1 MEQTKKPLRV
11 CCVMM
16 QRNEVNNLEPWLR
29 YHAHLFG
36 IENLCVIDHGSE
48 HPKIIAILE
57 AYQKRGLQVRR
68 LPATADYRRKG
79 EFVSE
84 VMLTLDAF
92 KLYDIF
98 LPLDCDEF
106 VALRDE
112 TGQYL
117 CARDAILD
125 YLGTLT
131 QRETIL
137 EVKENLLNILG
148 APGKFL
154 PLPYQKVFFAGGH
167 CGVVDHGSHHDQS
180 GRGRQAEATRLVY
193 LHFHHR
199 PYARQVEASLAKL
212 RPYVDVYDR
221 AAVERFRGPGWH
233 LVHHIFN
240 GKTAYETMM
249 THGEKVE
256 VTGLLALFRDLDID
270 PLFTEQV

>member
-1 MEQTKKPLRV
+1 
-11 CCVMM
+11 MM
-16 QRNEVNNLEPWLR
+16 QRNEVNHLEPWLR

-48 HPKIIAILE
+48 TPVIIAMLE

-92 KLYDIF
+92 KLYDI
-98 LPLDCDEF
+98 LIPLDCDEF
-106 VALRDE
+106 VVLRNE

-117 CARDAILD
+117 CGRDAILD
-125 YLGTLT
+125 YLATLKG
-131 QRETIL
+131 RDTIL

-148 APGKFL
+148 APGTFI

-167 CGVVDHGSHHDQS
+167 CGVVDHGSHKDES
-180 GRGRQAEATRLVY
+180 GRGRAAEATRLVY

-212 RPYVDVYDR
+212 RPYVNVYDR
-221 AAVERFRGPGWH
+221 EALERFRGPGWH
-233 LVHHIFN
+233 LVQHIFG
-240 GKTAYETMM
+240 GKTAYQTMM
-249 THGEKVE
+249 NHGERVE
-256 VTGLLALFRDLDID
+256 VIGLLALFRGLDID
-270 PLFTEQV
+270 PLFTEQSWDG